1 MENKVHAINIAEEFA
16 VYPGGRYRKDGPFS
30 GEEFRDDLLV
40 PMLKEIG
47 KSYDRVVVVLDG
59 VKGFAGSFLDEAFAG
74 LIRKG
79 LLDKSAFGDKLLI
92 KTDDRRLSVY
102 VDLVNE
108 YVRDARRA

>member
-1 MENKVHAINIAEEFA
+1 MENRVHAINIADEFA

-40 PMLKEIG
+40 PVLKGLG
-47 KSYDRVVVVLDG
+47 KGYDRVIVILDG

-79 LLDKSAFGDKLLI
+79 VIDKAAFGDKLLI
-92 KTDDRRLSVY
+92 ETSDKRLSIY
-102 VDLVNE
+102 VDLVKE
-108 YVRDARRA
+108 YVRDAHA